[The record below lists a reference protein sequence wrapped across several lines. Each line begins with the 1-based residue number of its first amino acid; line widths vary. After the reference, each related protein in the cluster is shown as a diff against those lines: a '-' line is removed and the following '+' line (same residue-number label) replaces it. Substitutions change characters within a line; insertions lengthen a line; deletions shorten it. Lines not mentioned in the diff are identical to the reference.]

1 MHRKYLIPILTSILG
16 FSLAWMLKPAPPR
29 QIALIEPSASGIKPS
44 ASAGQSGR
52 IEPDKRSFN
61 PLTHTIDG
69 KEIPPQLVT
78 QRTKLAEQLRG
89 NLAKKDMGQVQRLT
103 ELLHLTPEQQQQV
116 LSLYETK
123 RTALNLYQPGDG
135 VNATNLLEKAE
146 VVEVKFNQMLSEIL
160 DESQIEQ
167 FNAFRKQQG
176 ENRRLADVQKDFADV
191 LEKVDLSPAQQ
202 ESLQDAMKQ
211 AAMSDNSSKLDKT
224 RLFEE
229 AFDAMGFGGAG
240 VAMSEAQSANTK
252 ILQAT
257 DRMEMAK
264 ILVDER
270 KNATAERIALLRNVL
285 TPAQLA
291 QYTAVLESRNESFYS
306 SIIPHLPPIDP
317 SSLIEE
323 K

>member
-1 MHRKYLIPILTSILG
+1 MHSKYLTPILTSILG
-16 FSLAWMLKPAPPR
+16 FSLAWMVKPAPPR
-29 QIALIEPSASGIKPS
+29 QLALIEPSASGIKPS
-44 ASAGQSGR
+44 ASAGQIGR

-78 QRTKLAEQLRG
+78 QRTKLADQLRA
-89 NLAKKDMGQVQRLT
+89 NLAKKDMAQVHRLT
-103 ELLHLTPEQQQQV
+103 ELLNLTPQQQQQV

-123 RTALNLYQPGDG
+123 RTALNLYRPGDG
-135 VNATNLLEKAE
+135 VNAGNLLERAE
-146 VVEVKFNQMLSEIL
+146 VVEVKFNQMLTEIL

-167 FNAFRKQQG
+167 FNGFLKQQG
-176 ENRRLADVQKDFADV
+176 ENQRLAEVQKDFADV
-191 LEKVDLSPAQQ
+191 LGKVDLSPAQQ
-202 ESLQDAMKQ
+202 ASLQDAMQ
-211 AAMSDNSSKLDKT
+211 RSATSDNASKLDKT

-240 VAMSEAQSANTK
+240 VAMSEAQSANTT

-270 KNATAERIALLRNVL
+270 KHATVERIALLRNVL

-291 QYTAVLESRNESFYS
+291 QYTAVLEARDESFYS
-306 SIIPHLPPIDP
+306 SIIPHLPPLDP

-323 K
+323 N

>member
-1 MHRKYLIPILTSILG
+1 MHSKYLTPILTSILG
-16 FSLAWMLKPAPPR
+16 FSLAWMVKPAPPR

-44 ASAGQSGR
+44 ASAGQIGR

-78 QRTKLAEQLRG
+78 QRTKLADQLRA
-89 NLAKKDMGQVQRLT
+89 NLAKKDMAQIHRLT
-103 ELLHLTPEQQQQV
+103 ELLNLTPQQQQQV

-123 RTALNLYQPGDG
+123 RTALNLYRPGDG
-135 VNATNLLEKAE
+135 VNAGNLLERAE
-146 VVEVKFNQMLSEIL
+146 VVEVKFNQMLTEIL

-167 FNAFRKQQG
+167 FNGFLKQQG
-176 ENRRLADVQKDFADV
+176 ENQRLAEVQKDFADV
-191 LEKVDLSPAQQ
+191 LGKVDLSPAQQ
-202 ESLQDAMKQ
+202 ASLQDAMQ
-211 AAMSDNSSKLDKT
+211 RSATSDNASKLDKT

-240 VAMSEAQSANTK
+240 VAMSEAQSANTT

-270 KNATAERIALLRNVL
+270 KHATVERIALLRNVL

-291 QYTAVLESRNESFYS
+291 QYTAVLEARDESFYS
-306 SIIPHLPPIDP
+306 SIIPHLPPLDP

-323 K
+323 N

>member
-1 MHRKYLIPILTSILG
+1 MHSKYLTPILTSILG
-16 FSLAWMLKPAPPR
+16 FSLAWMVKPAPPR

-44 ASAGQSGR
+44 ASAGQIGR

-78 QRTKLAEQLRG
+78 QRTKLADQLRA
-89 NLAKKDMGQVQRLT
+89 NLAKKDMAQVHRLT
-103 ELLHLTPEQQQQV
+103 ELLNLTPQQQQQV

-123 RTALNLYQPGDG
+123 RTALNLYRPGDG
-135 VNATNLLEKAE
+135 VNAGNLLERAE
-146 VVEVKFNQMLSEIL
+146 VVEVKFNQMLTEIL

-167 FNAFRKQQG
+167 FNGFLKQQG
-176 ENRRLADVQKDFADV
+176 ENQRLAEVQKDFADV
-191 LEKVDLSPAQQ
+191 LGKVDLSPAQQ
-202 ESLQDAMKQ
+202 ASLQDAMQ
-211 AAMSDNSSKLDKT
+211 RSATSDNASKLDKT

-229 AFDAMGFGGAG
+229 AFDAMGFGAAG
-240 VAMSEAQSANTK
+240 VAMSEAQSANTT

-270 KNATAERIALLRNVL
+270 KHATVERIALLRNVL

-291 QYTAVLESRNESFYS
+291 QYTAVLEARDESFYS
-306 SIIPHLPPIDP
+306 SIIPHLPPLDP

-323 K
+323 N

>member
-1 MHRKYLIPILTSILG
+1 MV
-16 FSLAWMLKPAPPR
+16 KPAPPR
-29 QIALIEPSASGIKPS
+29 QLALIEPSASGIKPS
-44 ASAGQSGR
+44 ASAGQIGR

-78 QRTKLAEQLRG
+78 QRTKLADQLRA
-89 NLAKKDMGQVQRLT
+89 NLAKKDMAQVQRLT
-103 ELLHLTPEQQQQV
+103 ELLNLTPQQQQQV
-116 LSLYETK
+116 LSLYDTK

-135 VNATNLLEKAE
+135 VNAGNLLERAE
-146 VVEVKFNQMLSEIL
+146 VVEVKFNQMLTEIL

-167 FNAFRKQQG
+167 FNGFRKQQA
-176 ENRRLADVQKDFADV
+176 ENQRLADVQKDFADV
-191 LEKVDLSPAQQ
+191 LGKVDLSPAQQ
-202 ESLQDAMKQ
+202 QSLQDAMQ
-211 AAMSDNSSKLDKT
+211 QSATSDNASKLDKT

-229 AFDAMGFGGAG
+229 AFDAMGFGVAG
-240 VAMSEAQSANTK
+240 VAMSEAQSANTT

-270 KNATAERIALLRNVL
+270 KHATVERIALLRNVL

-291 QYTAVLESRNESFYS
+291 QYTAVLEARDESFYS
-306 SIIPHLPPIDP
+306 SIIPHLPPLDP
-317 SSLIEE
+317 STLMEE